1 MWTNDT
7 DAYRNV
13 LDDFQ
18 QRFNTNPRVKKLV
31 AGWNR
36 LVLLDAVDTG
46 SSYGLVIDAEVLQE
60 VKAIREEDAD
70 DEGLVHL
77 QAEEVVLKE
86 IFSGKYNPATA
97 LTDGALAVFS
107 KERDKV
113 KLEALAM
120 VIWRLG

>member
-1 MWTNDT
+1 MWTNEAE
-7 DAYRNV
+7 AYRNV

-31 AGWNR
+31 TGWNR

-46 SSYGLVIDAEVLQE
+46 SSYGLVIDSEVLSE
-60 VKAIREEDAD
+60 VKSIREEDAD

-77 QAEEVVLKE
+77 QAEESVLKE